1 MKKTQSTSRSA
12 NQVAVERLINAG
24 RKAFDLLLE
33 EVEKPIDPEL
43 RDDQARNAMKSKREC
58 FMDAKDIQAEVQRLE
73 AALAGEE
80 IPDDTVDE
88 ETTFKGGFAEKFAKL
103 KSKK

>member
-88 ETTFKGGFAEKFAKL
+88 EDTFKGGFEEKFAKL
-103 KSKK
+103 KSNK

>member
-1 MKKTQSTSRSA
+1 MKKNHSTSKSA
-12 NQVAVERLINAG
+12 NQAAVERLINAG
-24 RKAFDLLLE
+24 KKAFDLLLE

-73 AALAGEE
+73 SALAGEE
-80 IPDDTVDE
+80 VPEDTVE
-88 ETTFKGGFAEKFAKL
+88 EEATFKGGFAEKFAKL
-103 KSKK
+103 RNQK

>member
-24 RKAFDLLLE
+24 KKAFDLLLE

-80 IPDDTVDE
+80 VPDDTVDE
-88 ETTFKGGFAEKFAKL
+88 EVTFKGGFAEKFAKL
-103 KSKK
+103 KNKK